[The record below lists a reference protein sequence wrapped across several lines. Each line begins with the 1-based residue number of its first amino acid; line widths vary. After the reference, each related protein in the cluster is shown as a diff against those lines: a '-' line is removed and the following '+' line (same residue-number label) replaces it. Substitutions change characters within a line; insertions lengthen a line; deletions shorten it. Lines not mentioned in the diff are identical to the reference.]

1 MTDDQYKEISK
12 VCVDQKIDGIII
24 GGCLPTDL
32 KNAQG
37 GVGGE
42 VIKEYAN
49 NALKMVSKYT
59 KELQPDK
66 SKQIPLISQGGIF
79 TGKDVQE

>member
-1 MTDDQYKEISK
+1 MTEEQYKEISK
-12 VCVDQKIDGIII
+12 VCVDLKVDGIVI

-32 KNAQG
+32 KNAPG

-59 KELQPDK
+59 KEFQPEK
-66 SKQIPLISQGGIF
+66 SKQIPLIS
-79 TGKDVQE
+79 